1 MDVNYL
7 VKYFL
12 QLFVFVVTQSVGQFI
27 IDVIITG
34 HNDTS
39 IKQSQGENIAHMI
52 IFSEQNHTQK
62 IDIFFEIFIT

>member
-34 HNDTS
+34 HKDTS
-39 IKQSQGENIAHMI
+39 IIRSQGENIAPII
-52 IFSEQNHTQK
+52 IFYEQNQTLDFK
-62 IDIFFEIFIT
+62 F

>member
-27 IDVIITG
+27 IDINITG
-34 HNDTS
+34 QHDTP
-39 IKQSQGENIAHMI
+39 IK
-52 IFSEQNHTQK
+52 
-62 IDIFFEIFIT
+62 

>member
-39 IKQSQGENIAHMI
+39 IIQAQGANIAPI
-52 IFSEQNHTQK
+52 TIFYEQNQTLDFK
-62 IDIFFEIFIT
+62 F

>member
-1 MDVNYL
+1 MDVNHL

-34 HNDTS
+34 HKDTS
-39 IKQSQGENIAHMI
+39 IIQSQGENIAPI
-52 IFSEQNHTQK
+52 TIFYEQNQTLDFK
-62 IDIFFEIFIT
+62 F